1 MSTRIVYTK
10 DLFKLFG
17 DVVALNGLNLE
28 IPKGICGFIGPNG
41 SGKTTTINILL
52 GLVKP
57 DSGEAYVF
65 GLDCWRNSYEIKRRV
80 GVLHENSS
88 YPGNFSAQRFLEYV
102 ARIYNVDK
110 PREKALEMLKV
121 VGLYDVRD
129 RAIKGFS
136 AGMLQRL
143 GLAQALIGD
152 PELVILDEPT
162 ANLDPSARL
171 MFLEKVKEFHRDHG
185 VNFLISTHIL
195 PELEKVCSWVSI
207 IMNGVI
213 VDQGYLSDLASKYSA
228 NIYVVETSDLRLLA
242 KELEKI
248 DFIKDLWIE
257 GDKIYCKISDLDSF
271 QRNLPVVVSK
281 INVSIKNLQ
290 PQYSSLEEIYREVV
304 KRNEK

>member
-1 MSTRIVYTK
+1 MSTRIVYTR

-17 DVVALNGLNLE
+17 DVVALDGLNLE
-28 IPKGICGFIGPNG
+28 VPKGICGFIGPNG

-65 GLDCWRNSYEIKRRV
+65 GLDCWRDSYEIKRRV
-80 GVLHENSS
+80 GVLHENPS
-88 YPGNFSAQRFLEYV
+88 YPMSFSAQRFLEYV

-110 PREKALEMLKV
+110 PREKALEMLKL
-121 VGLYDVRD
+121 VGLYDARD
-129 RAIKGFS
+129 RTIKGFS

-207 IMNGVI
+207 IMNGVV

-228 NIYVVETSDLRLLA
+228 NVYVVETSDPGLLA
-242 KELEKI
+242 KELEET

-257 GDKIYCKISDLDSF
+257 GDKIYCNISDLDGF
-271 QRNLPVVVSK
+271 QRDLPVIASK

-304 KRNEK
+304 KENEK